1 MNSSSNKGE
10 FKDAICLRYGWTL
23 QNTPRRC
30 NCGKVFEIDHEMTCP
45 MGGYPTLRHNE
56 IRDMTAQLLTE
67 VCSNVATEPHLQPL
81 TGESFRL
88 ASTNINDGAR
98 LDIRARSFWT
108 AGQDTFF
115 DVRVF
120 HPNAPSNR
128 SRRLSAVYKR
138 HEDEKKT
145 TYGQRIL
152 EIEHGVFTPLVMSTS
167 GGMGREAQTFYKRL
181 ADKLAQKKEMQYSI
195 LMGWLRCKISFAI
208 LRSAVMCIRGSRS
221 SKNHPIKDNMDIN
234 LACSEG
240 NVPQASSGEE

>member
-1 MNSSSNKGE
+1 
-10 FKDAICLRYGWTL
+10 
-23 QNTPRRC
+23 
-30 NCGKVFEIDHEMTCP
+30 

-67 VCSNVATEPHLQPL
+67 VCPNVATEPHLQPL
-81 TGESFRL
+81 TGESFCL

-128 SRRLSAVYKR
+128 SGRLSAVYKR
-138 HEDEKKT
+138 HEDEKKR

-152 EIEHGVFTPLVMSTS
+152 EIEHP
-167 GGMGREAQTFYKRL
+167 
-181 ADKLAQKKEMQYSI
+181 LAQSQPLHFTETSCLQEPLYVR
-195 LMGWLRCKISFAI
+195 LNALW
-208 LRSAVMCIRGSRS
+208 
-221 SKNHPIKDNMDIN
+221 
-234 LACSEG
+234 
-240 NVPQASSGEE
+240 

>member
-1 MNSSSNKGE
+1 MKRQSEHAKENGASSWLYVIPLSDQGFHLNKGE
-10 FKDAICLRYGWTL
+10 FKDAICLRYMAGHFKTH
-23 QNTPRRC
+23 PRLC
-30 NCGKVFEIDHEMTCP
+30 NCGKAFEIDHEMTCP

-67 VCSNVATEPHLQPL
+67 VCPNVATEPHLQPL

-128 SRRLSAVYKR
+128 SGRLSAVK
-138 HEDEKKT
+138 
-145 TYGQRIL
+145 L
-152 EIEHGVFTPLVMSTS
+152 EYHF
-167 GGMGREAQTFYKRL
+167 
-181 ADKLAQKKEMQYSI
+181 QY
-195 LMGWLRCKISFAI
+195 MYVTG
-208 LRSAVMCIRGSRS
+208 
-221 SKNHPIKDNMDIN
+221 P
-234 LACSEG
+234 
-240 NVPQASSGEE
+240 